1 MGKAILV
8 NEKDNVV
15 TSVSDLKR
23 GEEATYRV
31 GSKTKQIMVSEDV
44 PFGHKIALTKIAKEG
59 SIIKYGE
66 MIGKAKTDI
75 EVGEWVHTHNTEET
89 YVPTR

>member
-8 NEKDNVV
+8 KEKDNVV

-23 GEEATYRV
+23 GEEATYGV
-31 GSKTKQIMVSEDV
+31 GSKTKQIIVSEDV
-44 PFGHKIALTKIAKEG
+44 PFGHKIALTKIVKEG
-59 SIIKYGE
+59 DIIKYGE
-66 MIGKAKTDI
+66 VIGKAKTDI